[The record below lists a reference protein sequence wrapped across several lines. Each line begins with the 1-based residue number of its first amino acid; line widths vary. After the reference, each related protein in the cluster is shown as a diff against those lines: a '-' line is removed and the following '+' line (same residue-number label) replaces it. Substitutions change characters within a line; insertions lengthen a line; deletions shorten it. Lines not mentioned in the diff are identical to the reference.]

1 MNSKKKYIVTIDI
14 GGTKTNLGFFL
25 ENKLVKIINFST
37 LKFGPD
43 NVNKISEILQDSK
56 KNILAICL
64 SLTGL
69 VNNKGYWNPIN
80 KKTLGNFVN
89 YPIVK
94 KLNFFFKVPV
104 YALGDTQ
111 AAALGELYY
120 GSGRNLS
127 NFFYLTIS
135 TGIGGSII
143 QNKNLFEGKISDV
156 GSLGHSVIKFNG
168 KLCGCGRNGC
178 LEAYA
183 SGNALIKNNKIKEC
197 KSTKELLTKFK
208 NKYQTINLV
217 NQAVEMIVQSIININ
232 TLIRIDNFIIGGSVG
247 LNIFFY
253 RKLKDRIN
261 KKLFPIKIKKAKLHS
276 KAELY
281 GCFAYI
287 NNKLYMDDKHDN
299 VK

>member
-1 MNSKKKYIVTIDI
+1 MNNKKKFIITIDI
-14 GGTKTNLGFFL
+14 DGTKTNIGYFL
-25 ENKLVKIINFST
+25 NKKLVKIVNFQT

-43 NVNKISEILQDSK
+43 NINKISEILQDSR
-56 KNILAICL
+56 KNILAVYL

-69 VNNKGYWNPIN
+69 VSSKGLWNPIN
-80 KKTLGNFVN
+80 KKTLGDFIN
-89 YPIVK
+89 YPIIK
-94 KLNFFFKVPV
+94 KLNFFLNVPI

-120 GSGRNLS
+120 GNGKNLS

-143 QNKNLFEGKISDV
+143 HNKNLFDGKISDI

-168 KLCGCGRNGC
+168 KLCGCGRKGC

-183 SGNALIKNNKIKEC
+183 SGNALIKRNKIKKC
-197 KSTKELLTKFK
+197 KNTKELLTKFR
-208 NKYQTINLV
+208 NKKQTINIV
-217 NQAVEMIVQSIININ
+217 DEAVEMIIQSIINVN
-232 TLIRIDNFIIGGSVG
+232 VLIRIDNFIIGGSVG
-247 LNIFFY
+247 LNTFFY
-253 RKLKDRIN
+253 
-261 KKLFPIKIKKAKLHS
+261 KKIKEQLEKKQFPIKIKKAKLHS

-287 NNKLYMDDKHDN
+287 SNKLFL
-299 VK
+299 